1 MTWTIEAARQHAEEA
16 GADDVHSEDL
26 TPVGDEVRVYFSDD
40 PKDAA
45 DCPWCVLG
53 RCTRRVSVFKGG
65 ARLFVHGV
73 RAS

>member
-1 MTWTIEAARQHAEEA
+1 MTWTIEAARQHAEE
-16 GADDVHSEDL
+16 

-40 PKDAA
+40 PKDVA

-53 RCTRRVSVFKGG
+53 RCTRGG

-73 RAS
+73 RAG